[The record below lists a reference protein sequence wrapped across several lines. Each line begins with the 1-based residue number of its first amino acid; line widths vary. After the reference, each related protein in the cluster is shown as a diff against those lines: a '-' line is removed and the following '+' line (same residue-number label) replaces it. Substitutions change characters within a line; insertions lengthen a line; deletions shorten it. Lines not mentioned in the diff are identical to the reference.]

1 MAGWEI
7 TPTEHQ
13 KDQLKMTRADVIA
26 FTQARVKVL
35 LHRDAFC
42 DEGVNDDVSVHN
54 HITTTLPLN
63 QISGPVIP
71 L

>member
-1 MAGWEI
+1 MEQ
-7 TPTEHQ
+7 Q
-13 KDQLKMTRADVIA
+13 KDDLKMTPADVLA
-26 FTQARVKVL
+26 YTQARVKTL

-42 DEGVNDDVSVHN
+42 DEGVNEDVSVHN

-63 QISGPVIP
+63 QITGQLIP